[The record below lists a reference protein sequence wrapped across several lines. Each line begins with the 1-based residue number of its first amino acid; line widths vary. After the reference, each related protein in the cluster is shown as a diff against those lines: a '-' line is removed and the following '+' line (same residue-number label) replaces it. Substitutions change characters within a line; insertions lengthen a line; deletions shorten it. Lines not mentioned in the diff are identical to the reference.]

1 MKTVEQFAKE
11 FACTLTLRPSYAEL
25 HKMAQYASEMHE
37 PLQEFILAAV
47 EMRYAEIDQLRAQA
61 EELSKVIDQ
70 PPMSK
75 GE

>member
-1 MKTVEQFAKE
+1 MKTAEQFAKE

-47 EMRYAEIDQLRAQA
+47 EMRYAEIDKLRADA
-61 EELSKVIDQ
+61 ERLAKE
-70 PPMSK
+70 MNRR
-75 GE
+75 G